1 MDLLIRSQDK
11 MDLFKINRLKIREH
25 TFKDGK
31 KEYFILN
38 NNSISDVVGV
48 YKTKER
54 ALEILDEIQK
64 IHSPRGIIKFNG
76 IVNAETMQQ
85 VKKYFKEDYIVGDSR
100 LEKIELA
107 DCYVY
112 EMPQE

>member
-1 MDLLIRSQDK
+1 MELWIRSQDK

-25 TFKDGK
+25 TFEDGK

-54 ALEILDEIQK
+54 ALEVLDEIQHK
-64 IHSPRGIIKFNG
+64 LI
-76 IVNAETMQQ
+76 ALC
-85 VKKYFKEDYIVGDSR
+85 DSMNR
-100 LEKIELA
+100 NL
-107 DCYVY
+107 YVY
-112 EMPQE
+112 EMPKE